1 MKKERNYKNF
11 VLIGYGSLDRNLASA
26 KEFDTLTE
34 AREYAKRFY
43 NAHVYRGYF
52 SQTDGSLMYYKEF

>member
-26 KEFDTLTE
+26 KEFETLTE
-34 AREYAKRFY
+34 ARKYAKQFR

-52 SQTDGSLMYYKEF
+52 SETDGSLMYYKEF

>member
-26 KEFDTLTE
+26 KEFETITE
-34 AREYAKRFY
+34 ARKYAKQFY

-52 SQTDGSLMYYKEF
+52 NETDDTLMYYKEF